1 MINRTRGSSR
11 QLLWAMSLS
20 LGMLLSACS
29 WVPKGASQLDV
40 GIEDRGVASWYG
52 ESFHGKQAANGE
64 LFDMKALTAAHRTL
78 PLGSVV
84 RVVNLANGKHLHVRI
99 TDRGPYVNGRIL
111 DLSRGAAARLGMVEG
126 GLSVVRVQL
135 VGERR
140 PVALL
145 SSEAMGTVSVA
156 LILGLEQAPSG
167 ATEPIPSA
175 WGKSDPLLV
184 YPLQLPPGDIWI
196 QQRARRL
203 TGMQAADQPTVPKL
217 QQSFSTSNVWKEP
230 TIVVGDE
237 PQPGDV
243 SGGPV
248 WVPTGASHLDVGIQD
263 RGVASWYGESF
274 HGNRQLM
281 GSCSIW
287 WN

>member
-20 LGMLLSACS
+20 LVMLLGACS

-64 LFDMKALTAAHRTL
+64 LFDMEALTAAHRTL

-84 RVVNLANGKHLHVRI
+84 RVVNLANGKHVHVRI

-111 DLSRGAAARLGMVEG
+111 DLSRGAAARIGMLAE

-145 SSEAMGTVSVA
+145 SSEAMETVSISV
-156 LILGLEQAPSG
+156 LLGREQLGSG
-167 ATEPIPSA
+167 GMEFSA
-175 WGKSDPLLV
+175 STWGQSDPLLV
-184 YPLQLPPGDIWI
+184 HPVRLPPGDIWI
-196 QQRARRL
+196 QRRARRL
-203 TGMQAADQPTVPKL
+203 TGMQSADHTDHTSVATVV
-217 QQSFSTSNVWKEP
+217 FT
-230 TIVVGDE
+230 
-237 PQPGDV
+237 
-243 SGGPV
+243 
-248 WVPTGASHLDVGIQD
+248 
-263 RGVASWYGESF
+263 
-274 HGNRQLM
+274 
-281 GSCSIW
+281 
-287 WN
+287 